1 MRKILR
7 SISIALLALA
17 GVSATSGAGLAGEWP
32 KDKPITLVHAF
43 AAGSDYL
50 ARLVAAALEKGVGQ
64 TVIVENK
71 PGAGGAIGTGYAAR
85 QKPDGYTLVTAY
97 PGPAANFTNTMP
109 GLPYKPLED
118 FEHIIQFSVGDMVL
132 VARKDFPADNLKDLI
147 AYAREH
153 PSQVSAGNN
162 GIGSYGHMI
171 ETAIMDMADIDIK
184 LVSYKGSPPI
194 VTDMLSGSVDLSVD
208 YLGDAYIKHIEAGTL
223 KPLAVIS
230 ASRAKI
236 LPDIPTLKEAGL
248 DLVAVPWGG
257 IMAPKGTP
265 PAIVRK
271 INEVLTEYLKSED
284 AIRKF
289 AVAGQIA
296 APTTPEA
303 FHKIVVDEEALWRD
317 IIAKYKIRSE

>member
-1 MRKILR
+1 MHKILT
-7 SISIALLALA
+7 SIGIALLAFTSV
-17 GVSATSGAGLAGEWP
+17 GATSSTSLAGEWP

-50 ARLVAAALEKGVGQ
+50 ARLIAAALEKGIGQ

-71 PGAGGAIGTGYAAR
+71 PGAGGAIGTGYVAR

-109 GLPYKPLED
+109 GLNYKPLTD
-118 FEHIIQFSVGDMVL
+118 FEHVIQFSVGDMVL
-132 VARKDFPADNLKDLI
+132 VARKDFPANNLSELI
-147 AYAREH
+147 AYAKEH

-171 ETAIMDMADIDIK
+171 EAAIMDMVGIDIK

-194 VTDMLSGSVDLSVD
+194 VTDMLSASLDLSVD
-208 YLGDAYIKHIEAGTL
+208 YLGDAYIKHIEAGSL
-223 KPLAVIS
+223 KPIAVIS
-230 ASRAKI
+230 AKRAKI
-236 LPDIPTLKEAGL
+236 LPNTPTLKEAGL

-265 PAIVRK
+265 LAVVKK
-271 INEVLTEYLKSED
+271 INEVLTEYLKSDD
-284 AIRKF
+284 AIQKF
-289 AVAGQIA
+289 AVAGQVA
-296 APTTPEA
+296 APTTPEE
-303 FHKIVVDEEALWRD
+303 FHKIVVDEEALWRN
-317 IIAKYKIRSE
+317 IIAKYDIRSK

>member
-1 MRKILR
+1 MRKILT
-7 SISIALLALA
+7 IGIALLAFA
-17 GVSATSGAGLAGEWP
+17 GVSATGSASLAAEWP

-71 PGAGGAIGTGYAAR
+71 PGAGGAIGTGYVAR

-97 PGPAANFTNTMP
+97 PGPAANFANTMP

-132 VARKDFPADNLKDLI
+132 VARKDFPANNLGELI
-147 AYAREH
+147 AYAKEN

-171 ETAIMDMADIDIK
+171 ETAIMDMASIDIK

-223 KPLAVIS
+223 KPIAVIS
-230 ASRAKI
+230 AKRAKI
-236 LPDIPTLKEAGL
+236 LPDIPTLKEQGL

-265 PAIVRK
+265 PEIVKK
-271 INEVLTEYLKSED
+271 INEVVAAYLKTDE
-284 AIRKF
+284 AVQKF
-289 AVAGQIA
+289 AMAGQIA
-296 APTTPEA
+296 APTTPEE
-303 FHKIVVDEEALWRD
+303 FHKIVVDEEALWRG
-317 IIAKYKIRSE
+317 IITKYRIRSE

>member
-1 MRKILR
+1 MRKILT
-7 SISIALLALA
+7 SIGIALLAFTSV
-17 GVSATSGAGLAGEWP
+17 GATSSASSAGEWP
-32 KDKPITLVHAF
+32 RDKPITLVHAF

-50 ARLVAAALEKGVGQ
+50 ARLVASALEKGVGQ

-71 PGAGGAIGTGYAAR
+71 PGAGGAIGTGYVAR

-109 GLPYKPLED
+109 GLAYKPVQD
-118 FEHIIQFSVGDMVL
+118 FEHIIQFSVSDMVL
-132 VARKDFPADNLKDLI
+132 VARKDFPANNLSELI
-147 AYAREH
+147 AYVKEH

-171 ETAIMDMADIDIK
+171 ETAIMDMAGIDIK
-184 LVSYKGSPPI
+184 LVSYKGSPAI
-194 VTDMLSGSVDLSVD
+194 VTDLLSASLDLSVD
-208 YLGDAYIKHIEAGTL
+208 YLGDAYIKHIEAGSL
-223 KPLAVIS
+223 KPIAVIS
-230 ASRAKI
+230 GKRAKI
-236 LPDIPTLKEAGL
+236 LPNTPTLKEAGL

-265 PAIVRK
+265 PAVVKK

-289 AVAGQIA
+289 AVAGHIA
-296 APTTPEA
+296 TPTTPEE
-303 FHKIVVDEEALWRD
+303 FHKVVVDEEALWRN

>member
-1 MRKILR
+1 MRNILA
-7 SISIALLALA
+7 SIGIALLAFT
-17 GVSATSGAGLAGEWP
+17 GVASTSGTGLAAEWP

-71 PGAGGAIGTGYAAR
+71 PGAGGAIGTGYVAR

-109 GLPYKPLED
+109 GLAYKPVQD

-132 VARKDFPADNLKDLI
+132 VARKDFPAQNLGELI
-147 AYAREH
+147 AYAKAN

-171 ETAIMDMADIDIK
+171 ETAIMDMAGIDIK

-194 VTDMLSGSVDLSVD
+194 VTDMLSASVDLSVD
-208 YLGDAYIKHIEAGTL
+208 YLGDAYIKHIEAGNL

-230 ASRAKI
+230 AKRAKI
-236 LPDIPTLKEAGL
+236 LPNVPTLREQGL

-265 PAIVRK
+265 PAIVKK
-271 INEVLTEYLKSED
+271 INDVLTAYLKSED
-284 AIRKF
+284 AIAKF

-296 APTTPEA
+296 APTTPGE
-303 FHKIVVDEEALWRD
+303 FHKIVVDEEALWRN
-317 IIAKYKIRSE
+317 IIAKYNIRSE

>member
-1 MRKILR
+1 MSKILA
-7 SISIALLALA
+7 SIGIALLTLA
-17 GVSATSGAGLAGEWP
+17 TVTVTSNSSLAGEWP

-64 TVIVENK
+64 TVVVENK
-71 PGAGGAIGTGYAAR
+71 PGAGGAIGTGYVAR

-132 VARKDFPADNLKDLI
+132 VARKDFPANNLSELI
-147 AYAREH
+147 AYAKEN

-171 ETAIMDMADIDIK
+171 EVAIMDMAGIDIK

-208 YLGDAYIKHIEAGTL
+208 YLGDTYIKQIEAGNL

-230 ASRAKI
+230 ANRAKI
-236 LPDIPTLKEAGL
+236 LPNTPTLKEQGI

-257 IMAPKGTP
+257 VMAPKGTP
-265 PAIVRK
+265 PEIVKK
-271 INEVLTEYLKSED
+271 INEVLTAYLKSDD
-284 AIRKF
+284 AIAKF
-289 AVAGQIA
+289 AVAGQMA
-296 APTTPEA
+296 APTTPEE
-303 FHKIVVDEEALWRD
+303 FHQIVVHEEALWRD
-317 IIAKYKIRSE
+317 IIAKYDIRSE

>member
-1 MRKILR
+1 MRRILT
-7 SISIALLALA
+7 SIGLALLAFA
-17 GVSATSGAGLAGEWP
+17 GVNAASSAGLAAEWP
-32 KDKPITLVHAF
+32 KDKPVTLVHAF
-43 AAGSDYL
+43 SAGSDYL
-50 ARLVAAALEKGVGQ
+50 ARLVAAALEKGIGQ

-71 PGAGGAIGTGYAAR
+71 PGAGGAIGTGYVAR

-109 GLPYKPLED
+109 GLAYKPLQD

-132 VARKDFPADNLKDLI
+132 VARKDFPANNFSELI
-147 AYAREH
+147 TYVKEH

-171 ETAIMDMADIDIK
+171 ETAIMDMAGIDIK

-194 VTDMLSGSVDLSVD
+194 VTDMLSASLDLSVD

-230 ASRAKI
+230 ANRVKI
-236 LPDIPTLKEAGL
+236 LPNVPTLKEAGL

-265 PAIVRK
+265 PAVVKK
-271 INEVLTEYLKSED
+271 INDVLTEYLKSDD

-289 AVAGQIA
+289 AVAGQVP
-296 APTTPEA
+296 APTTPEE
-303 FHKIVVDEEALWRD
+303 FHRIVVDEEALWRN
-317 IIAKYKIRSE
+317 IITKYKIRSE

>member
-1 MRKILR
+1 MRRILK
-7 SISIALLALA
+7 SIGIAFVVFAA
-17 GVSATSGAGLAGEWP
+17 VGTTGNSSLAGEWP

-50 ARLVAAALEKGVGQ
+50 ARLVASALEKGVGQ

-71 PGAGGAIGTGYAAR
+71 PGAGGAIGTGYVAR
-85 QKPDGYTLVTAY
+85 QKPDGYTLITAY

-109 GLPYKPLED
+109 GLPYKPLTD

-132 VARKDFPADNLKDLI
+132 VARKDFPANNLSELI
-147 AYAREH
+147 TYVKQH

-171 ETAIMDMADIDIK
+171 ETAIMDMAGIDIK

-194 VTDMLSGSVDLSVD
+194 VTDMLSASLDLSVD
-208 YLGDAYIKHIEAGTL
+208 YLGDAYIKHIEAGSL
-223 KPLAVIS
+223 KPIAVIS
-230 ASRAKI
+230 AQRAKI
-236 LPDIPTLKEAGL
+236 LPNVPTLKEMGL

-257 IMAPKGTP
+257 VMAPKGTP
-265 PAIVRK
+265 PAIIKK

-284 AIRKF
+284 AIKKF

-296 APTTPEA
+296 APTTPEE
-303 FHKIVVDEEALWRD
+303 FHKIVVDEEALWRN
-317 IIAKYKIRSE
+317 IIAKYNIRTE